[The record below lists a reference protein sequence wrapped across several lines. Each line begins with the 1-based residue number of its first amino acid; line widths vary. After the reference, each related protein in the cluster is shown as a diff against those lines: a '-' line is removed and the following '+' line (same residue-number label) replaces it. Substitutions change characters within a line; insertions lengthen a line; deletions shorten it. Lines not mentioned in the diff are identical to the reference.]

1 VAEKTSKSKTKTEQ
15 AESVTP
21 VEAETGV
28 DISNADVDASA
39 VVEAILFSTDV
50 PLSARKLSQML
61 GVGSVGDVVSHIE
74 SLNDMYDQHSRSF
87 HIECIANGY
96 QMLTRPAYDVWVK
109 KLHKS
114 RADSRLSAAALETL
128 AIVAY
133 KQPILRADV
142 ESIRGVA
149 AGDML
154 VRLREVDLVKIV
166 GRAEEIGRP
175 MLYGTTNKFLV
186 VFGLASV
193 KDLPKLEDGR
203 RPSAESLQVVSDAN
217 VNTISSEEETASSG
231 DEE

>member
-1 VAEKTSKSKTKTEQ
+1 MQTGEADVAVEVS
-15 AESVTP
+15 AE
-21 VEAETGV
+21 AA
-28 DISNADVDASA
+28 IADVDVST

-50 PLSARKLSQML
+50 PLSARKLANML
-61 GVGSVGDVVSHIE
+61 GVGSAADVVAHID
-74 SLNDMYDQHSRSF
+74 SLNETYDKDGRSF
-87 HIECIANGY
+87 RIECIANGY
-96 QMLTRPAYDVWVK
+96 QMLTRGEFDVWVK

-175 MLYGTTNKFLV
+175 MLYGTTTKFLT

-203 RPSAESLQVVSDAN
+203 RPSAAGLQAVSESLNDADT
-217 VNTISSEEETASSG
+217 VEITDIDAS
-231 DEE
+231 DEESTSPDDVA

>member
-1 VAEKTSKSKTKTEQ
+1 MPLDANDTEAAAVAI
-15 AESVTP
+15 A
-21 VEAETGV
+21 
-28 DISNADVDASA
+28 DIADVDAPA

-61 GVGSVGDVVSHIE
+61 GVGSAADVIAHIE
-74 SLNDMYDQHSRSF
+74 SLNETYDKNGRSF
-87 HIECIANGY
+87 RIECIANGY
-96 QMLTRPAYDVWVK
+96 QMLTRSEYDVWVK
-109 KLHKS
+109 KLQKS

-175 MLYGTTNKFLV
+175 MLYGTTNKFLT

-203 RPSAESLQVVSDAN
+203 RPSAEGLQAVSDAH
-217 VNTISSEEETASSG
+217 VDAIACDESSAPSDDSF
-231 DEE
+231 

>member
-1 VAEKTSKSKTKTEQ
+1 MVKKSSKSNT
-15 AESVTP
+15 AEALSCEEIVVDDVT
-21 VEAETGV
+21 AA
-28 DISNADVDASA
+28 NA
-39 VVEAILFSTDV
+39 VEAILFSTDV

-61 GVGSVGDVVSHIE
+61 GVGNAGDVKAHIDA
-74 SLNDMYDQHSRSF
+74 LNEAYDQTGRSF
-87 HIECIANGY
+87 RIECIANGY
-96 QMLTRPAYDVWVK
+96 QMLTQSKYDVWVK
-109 KLHKS
+109 KLQKS

-175 MLYGTTNKFLV
+175 MLYGTTNKFLE
-186 VFGLASV
+186 VFGLASI
-193 KDLPKLEDGR
+193 KDLPKLEDDG
-203 RPSAESLQVVSDAN
+203 RPSADGLRAVSDN
-217 VNTISSEEETASSG
+217 RMDLHIPE
-231 DEE
+231 DEPATSDDSR